1 MASTDQAIEDAI
13 HNTVASIWDK
23 KGARDSLTVNGVR
36 KAVEET
42 LSLGS
47 GFLTGDEWNRK
58 SRNIIK
64 ELVEKL
70 SKEDSESDEEP
81 EEPATKSNGK
91 NKRKT
96 NADSRPSNK
105 RAKKAKATAKSPKAP
120 RKIAS
125 SEDESE
131 AELSIAELSDNAE
144 ASDKNTT
151 TPNAI
156 HNSGNGMSGDES
168 DLSSVIDEPPTRK
181 RTSVAKAKSK
191 PEPKPKPAPR
201 KLPSP
206 QSADQQEV
214 KKLQQQLGKCGV
226 RKIWGVELKAYGDDD
241 RAKIQHL
248 KNLLRDCGMTG
259 RFSDARAKE
268 IKEQRELMADLHD
281 VQAMDQTWGASEAAT
296 GRTTRASRRAAPKS
310 LKIHNQVIEGL
321 SDESEG
327 DDENG
332 DSGEDEGME
341 KEKPK
346 KKRAVSKKPESDD
359 DDDDDDNDDYDDD
372 DKISSDAIS
381 DGDESDEASN
391 MSDDSE

>member
-1 MASTDQAIEDAI
+1 MSPTDQAIEDAI
-13 HNTVASIWDK
+13 HNTVTSIWDK

-70 SKEDSESDEEP
+70 SQEDSESDEEPEEP

-91 NKRKT
+91 NKRKA
-96 NADSRPSNK
+96 NADSQPSNK
-105 RAKKAKATAKSPKAP
+105 RTKQAKATTKSSKAP
-120 RKIAS
+120 RKVAS

-131 AELSIAELSDNAE
+131 AEISVAELSDKAE

-151 TPNAI
+151 TPSAI
-156 HNSGNGMSGDES
+156 RNSGNGESGDES
-168 DLSSVIDEPPTRK
+168 DVSSVIDEPPTRK

-191 PEPKPKPAPR
+191 PEPKPKSAPR
-201 KLPSP
+201 KLSSP

-214 KKLQQQLGKCGV
+214 KKFQQQLGKCGV

-248 KNLLRDCGMTG
+248 KNMLRDCGMTG

-281 VQAMDQTWGASEAAT
+281 VQAMDQTWGASEAGN

-310 LKIHNQVIEGL
+310 LKIQKQVIEGL

-341 KEKPK
+341 EEKPK
-346 KKRAVSKKPESDD
+346 KKRAISKKPES
-359 DDDDDDNDDYDDD
+359 DDDDDNDDYDDD
-372 DKISSDAIS
+372 RISSDAIS
-381 DGDESDEASN
+381 DGDESDEASDI
-391 MSDDSE
+391 SDDSE

>member
-1 MASTDQAIEDAI
+1 MSPTDQAIEDAI
-13 HNTVASIWDK
+13 HNTVTSIWDK

-70 SKEDSESDEEP
+70 SQEDSESDEEPEEP

-91 NKRKT
+91 NKRKA
-96 NADSRPSNK
+96 NADSQPSNK
-105 RAKKAKATAKSPKAP
+105 RTKQAKATTKSSKAP
-120 RKIAS
+120 RKVAS

-131 AELSIAELSDNAE
+131 AEISVAELSDKAE

-151 TPNAI
+151 TPSAI
-156 HNSGNGMSGDES
+156 HNSGNGESGDES
-168 DLSSVIDEPPTRK
+168 DVSSVIDEPPTRK

-191 PEPKPKPAPR
+191 PEPKPKSAPR
-201 KLPSP
+201 KLSSP

-226 RKIWGVELKAYGDDD
+226 RKIWGVELQAYGDDD

-248 KNLLRDCGMTG
+248 KNMLRDCGMTG

-281 VQAMDQTWGASEAAT
+281 VQAMDQTWGASEAGN

-310 LKIHNQVIEGL
+310 LKIQKQVIEGL

-341 KEKPK
+341 EEKPK
-346 KKRAVSKKPESDD
+346 KKRAISKKPES
-359 DDDDDDNDDYDDD
+359 DDDDDNDDYDDD
-372 DKISSDAIS
+372 RISSDAIS
-381 DGDESDEASN
+381 DGDESDEASDI
-391 MSDDSE
+391 SDDSE